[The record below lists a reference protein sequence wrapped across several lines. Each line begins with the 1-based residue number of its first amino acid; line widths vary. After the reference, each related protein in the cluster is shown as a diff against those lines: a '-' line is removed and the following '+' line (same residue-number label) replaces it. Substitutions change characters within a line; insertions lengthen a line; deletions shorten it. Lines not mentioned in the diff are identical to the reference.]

1 MKPVEEADS
10 SDFAARLADGAE
22 TTDVETEGS
31 KVTEDKEP
39 AIGAQVQHDCA
50 LQHKVKDD
58 KGGSDSSEPEIHENA
73 GDRNAQAQTD
83 EGSACCTHGLEQVE
97 CEWQD
102 SEMESSAE
110 DSSSEGSESED
121 DVAGSHF
128 DNFAA
133 LCFLAGV
140 VSFISYHVSD
150 QFISFLY
157 EWLHAQY
164 AQNPNLN

>member
-1 MKPVEEADS
+1 M
-10 SDFAARLADGAE
+10 
-22 TTDVETEGS
+22 
-31 KVTEDKEP
+31 
-39 AIGAQVQHDCA
+39 QHDCA

-58 KGGSDSSEPEIHENA
+58 KGGSDSGEPEIHENA

-157 EWLHAQY
+157 EWLDAQY